1 MLMVHVFLV
10 TFLTYLVFENETMVK
25 RKWPKRTN
33 NDLKNITH
41 NTKDQATGTPLK
53 TGDELGCSGR
63 VAVSSFLLLAPVY
76 PICNLILF
84 TLTIK

>member
-1 MLMVHVFLV
+1 
-10 TFLTYLVFENETMVK
+10 MVK

-63 VAVSSFLLLAPVY
+63 VAVPSFLLLALV
-76 PICNLILF
+76 LL
-84 TLTIK
+84 L